1 MELKN
6 SYIFLSKEPASQQS
20 EQKLS
25 DMMMKFFPTL
35 ILQNEANLSVY
46 KGFLNDAHITVS
58 IRQSPIGDYCDV
70 SALHHYQN
78 ESVKCLEEI
87 NRTIMSEKNE
97 FRQKYIPVISF
108 DSVSEYYCNRIHPK
122 LNELDRRLR
131 QLMFH
136 IYTSHF
142 GADYIQSDSFDE
154 LLQKMRLNADPEQ
167 NAAEKHSI
175 ETIRYAIKTLRKFN
189 TKTSH
194 CNFFY
199 EKKFIQCSDL
209 IGEMIQTVDKA
220 IDWIDLNSEKE
231 HTENYYDTLK
241 SYTDH
246 VQNLTQEIQA
256 IGNDLF
262 EIDQIS

>member
-1 MELKN
+1 M
-6 SYIFLSKEPASQQS
+6 
-20 EQKLS
+20 
-25 DMMMKFFPTL
+25 
-35 ILQNEANLSVY
+35 Y

-87 NRTIMSEKNE
+87 NRTNMSEKNE

-136 IYTSHF
+136 IYTSLF

-167 NAAEKHSI
+167 NVQKNIPLKQSDMRSKHCVSS
-175 ETIRYAIKTLRKFN
+175 TQ
-189 TKTSH
+189 KTSH

-220 IDWIDLNSEKE
+220 IDWIDFNSEKE
-231 HTENYYDTLK
+231 HTETL
-241 SYTDH
+241 
-246 VQNLTQEIQA
+246 
-256 IGNDLF
+256 
-262 EIDQIS
+262 